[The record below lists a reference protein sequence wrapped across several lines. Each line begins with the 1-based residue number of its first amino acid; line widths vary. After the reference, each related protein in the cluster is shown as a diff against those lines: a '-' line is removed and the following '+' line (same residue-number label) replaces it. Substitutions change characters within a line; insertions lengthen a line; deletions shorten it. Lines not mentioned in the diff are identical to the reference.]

1 MTAARKSF
9 VLLHFFSFERN
20 EYVSFRL
27 RAGDSVLLCFF
38 FKLPRVF
45 LHYCL
50 EGASFVHGGFS
61 HCFCEKDPFV
71 NVFEKDPFVTPK
83 DVVRTDW
90 GLFMTVIPFLSFLQG
105 SFAPMGN
112 GRGGKKS

>member
-1 MTAARKSF
+1 M
-9 VLLHFFSFERN
+9 N
-20 EYVSFRL
+20 M
-27 RAGDSVLLCFF
+27 LCFF

-61 HCFCEKDPFV
+61 HYFCEKDPLV

-90 GLFMTVIPFLSFLQG
+90 RLLMTVIPFLSFLQG

-112 GRGGKKS
+112 GGGGKKS

>member
-1 MTAARKSF
+1 MF
-9 VLLHFFSFERN
+9 C
-20 EYVSFRL
+20 YVSSSNFQ
-27 RAGDSVLLCFF
+27 GF
-38 FKLPRVF
+38 F

-61 HCFCEKDPFV
+61 HYFCEKDPLV

-83 DVVRTDW
+83 DVVQTDW
-90 GLFMTVIPFLSFLQG
+90 VSLMTVIPFLSFLQG

-112 GRGGKKS
+112 GGGGKKS

>member
-1 MTAARKSF
+1 MNMSRC
-9 VLLHFFSFERN
+9 
-20 EYVSFRL
+20 RL
-27 RAGDSVLLCFF
+27 RAGDSVLLCFY

-45 LHYCL
+45 LHHCL

-61 HCFCEKDPFV
+61 HYFCEKDPFV
-71 NVFEKDPFVTPK
+71 TPN

-90 GLFMTVIPFLSFLQG
+90 GLLMTVIPFLSFLQG

-112 GRGGKKS
+112 GGGGKKSRSCVHRQGREAESRVLVSRL